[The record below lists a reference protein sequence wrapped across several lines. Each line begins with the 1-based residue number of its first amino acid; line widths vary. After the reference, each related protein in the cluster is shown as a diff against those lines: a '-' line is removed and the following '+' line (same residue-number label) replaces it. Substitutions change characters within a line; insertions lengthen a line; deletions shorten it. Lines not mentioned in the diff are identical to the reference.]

1 MRELV
6 GSCGSCGE
14 SGHRTTVPLNR
25 MAIEYSGKPRQ
36 VESIDRMLED
46 ALKFRA
52 VDELRY
58 SMVISF
64 LYKTAS
70 LRACLALCLE
80 IVAA

>member
-6 GSCGSCGE
+6 GSCGRCGK
-14 SGHRTTVPLNR
+14 SGHRTTAPLNR
-25 MAIEYSGKPRQ
+25 MAIEYFGKPRQ

-46 ALKFRA
+46 VLKFRA

-58 SMVISF
+58 FMVISF

-70 LRACLALCLE
+70 LHTCLALCLE
-80 IVAA
+80 IVPA